1 MRKRLYS
8 FLRHKKIKNKFLY
21 LVLPFTTIGF
31 LLIIGIVYLSFFVYT
46 RNLIDQ
52 QMRYTMDEKLD
63 QLNTYFVNLH
73 SSTDYL
79 LYNSQIQNILRIKQ
93 TDLSPDDLSLLKD
106 DVSSAVYNSITRNGL
121 PLKSQY
127 IKAVIIQNGFNESL
141 VTNSSYSPK
150 IEDIIS
156 IVKQSTYNVTAN
168 YL

>member
-63 QLNTYFVNLH
+63 
-73 SSTDYL
+73 
-79 LYNSQIQNILRIKQ
+79 
-93 TDLSPDDLSLLKD
+93 
-106 DVSSAVYNSITRNGL
+106 
-121 PLKSQY
+121 
-127 IKAVIIQNGFNESL
+127 
-141 VTNSSYSPK
+141 
-150 IEDIIS
+150 
-156 IVKQSTYNVTAN
+156 
-168 YL
+168 